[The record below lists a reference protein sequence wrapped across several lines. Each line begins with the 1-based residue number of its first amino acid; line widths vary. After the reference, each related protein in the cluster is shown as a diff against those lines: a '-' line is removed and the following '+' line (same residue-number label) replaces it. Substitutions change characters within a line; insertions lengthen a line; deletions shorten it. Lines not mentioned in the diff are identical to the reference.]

1 VGLKEYR
8 INTEIAMGDMA
19 RMQLS
24 RLVIAAL
31 FATAACASA
40 GGYPSAVGDAGSN
53 ISRAKTLIDDA
64 TKAGADTLAPD
75 ALQSAKAHLTEA
87 DAAQKSGAKD
97 KAAMAARLA
106 AADAT
111 YARAVAQRVVA
122 ERTRAAEQAQLQS
135 LTTGSTP

>member
-1 VGLKEYR
+1 
-8 INTEIAMGDMA
+8 
-19 RMQLS
+19 MQLS
-24 RLVIAAL
+24 RLIAVAL
-31 FATAACASA
+31 VSAACASCA
-40 GGYPSAVGDAGSN
+40 SSGGYPSAVGDAPSN

-75 ALQSAKAHLTEA
+75 ALQSAKAHLAES

-111 YARAVAQRVVA
+111 YARAVAQRVTA
-122 ERTRAAEQAQLQS
+122 ERMRSAEQAQLQS